1 MKIGVVG
8 KGGSGKTTLSWLSAL
23 TAQAA
28 GHDVYALDADF
39 NQHLSAQ
46 FGVNRDSITPLSG
59 GRGMLVGHVMGTRAD
74 ISVDEFKKT
83 TKPAAGSR
91 LLRLDRED
99 PFLTNYIYTSASGVK
114 LLRIGEFGPE
124 DKGQH
129 CYHGLTAVADILLS
143 HLEPLTHGQ
152 TLIVDFTAG
161 VDPFASP
168 ITENF
173 DAFVL
178 AVEPTLK
185 GVEVARQWR
194 QLLGNNSA
202 PMHVMVNKVQA
213 HSEVDWVRQQLP
225 NEQMAGCLHQEPAL
239 RRAERGEIVSLADL
253 LEVNRQALLSLW
265 TDIRTPVVDMNYRA
279 A

>member
-1 MKIGVVG
+1 MKIGIVG
-8 KGGSGKTTLSWLSAL
+8 KGGSGKTTLSWLTAL

-46 FGVNRDSITPLSG
+46 FGVNRDSITPLSSG
-59 GRGMLVGHVMGTRAD
+59 KGILVGHVMGTRTD
-74 ISVDEFKKT
+74 ISVGEFKKT
-83 TKPAAGSR
+83 TKPSTGSR
-91 LLRLDRED
+91 LLRLDEED
-99 PFLTNYIYTSASGVK
+99 PFLTNYIQTSAGSVK
-114 LLRIGEFGPE
+114 LLRIGEFGHE

-129 CYHGLTAVADILLS
+129 CYHGLTAVADILLN
-143 HLEPLTHGQ
+143 HLEPLASGQ

-168 ITENF
+168 ITESF

-194 QLLGNNSA
+194 QLLGNNPA
-202 PMHVMVNKVQA
+202 PMYIMVNKVQA
-213 HSEVDWVRQQLP
+213 HSEVEWVCQQLP
-225 NEQMAGCLHQEPAL
+225 HEKISGYLHQEPAL
-239 RRAERGEIVSLADL
+239 RRAERGEIISLADL

-265 TDIRTPVVDMNYRA
+265 ADVRTPAVDMNHRA